1 MKEDKDFVFV
11 KQAGLNEGL
20 STGTMTEAALF
31 FTKQYLFVVPLLSLS
46 VLGYTA
52 KETSTNSED
61 LLKDIIPQLKEQ
73 SVEDFVLQM
82 TAKLPPERV
91 YVIAELETFSIN
103 VGWWIFGGMTIK
115 KKGGSRQTINLQ
127 PKGLRASISQFY
139 AQ

>member
-1 MKEDKDFVFV
+1 MFV
-11 KQAGLNEGL
+11 KQAGLNEVL

-52 KETSTNSED
+52 TETSTNSED

-91 YVIAELETFSIN
+91 YVIAELEIFSIN

-115 KKGGSRQTINLQ
+115 KKGGSRHTINLQ